1 MGVCCGGIA
10 CGIEG
15 VPFSMVELV
24 AQGCTA
30 LVLVRCCANWRICSV
45 SSALLHRVV
54 TGAPSPMSLR
64 SGMEV
69 ATLSK
74 MMTVLFGSL
83 LLAEALVERN
93 VAPAWVCGV
102 CCERKFAPAW

>member
-1 MGVCCGGIA
+1 
-10 CGIEG
+10 
-15 VPFSMVELV
+15 MVELV

-30 LVLVRCCANWRICSV
+30 SVLVRCCANWRICSV

-64 SGMEV
+64 SGLEV

-83 LLAEALVERN
+83 LRLFIIEGVG
-93 VAPAWVCGV
+93 VVCGV
-102 CCERKFAPAW
+102 GRVVAG